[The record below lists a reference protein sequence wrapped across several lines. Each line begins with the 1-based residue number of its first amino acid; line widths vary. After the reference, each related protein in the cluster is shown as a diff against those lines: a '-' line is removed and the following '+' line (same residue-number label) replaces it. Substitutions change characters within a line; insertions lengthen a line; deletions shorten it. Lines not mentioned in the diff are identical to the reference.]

1 MRMREIKGNTK
12 GLKEVILEE
21 LRQLYELEVPAS
33 QLITEELGTRLAQL
47 TSKTGR
53 EISIFISRGGQ
64 VLSVSLGNSNTVEL
78 PEMEGRRGADRLCG
92 IRCLHTHPSG
102 NPVLSGV
109 DVSALLANRL
119 DAMVAL
125 GVNAENPAKSLLV
138 LGMITGLDPSTE
150 AYESETWGPYSLE
163 DAAAIYFANYVS
175 SVERALAK
183 QFSGTSSNDETKERA
198 ILIAMEYG
206 KNTEAWSSEDSLDEL
221 AQLADTAGAIV
232 VQKFL
237 QKRPKPDPAFFIG
250 KGKVEELALFA
261 QQENIDLCVFDDELS
276 PAQQRIIEEV
286 TGIRILDRTNLIL
299 DIFAQRASTNEG
311 KLQVELAQLQYNL
324 PRIMGQ
330 GLVLSRLG
338 GGIGPRGPGETKL
351 EVDRRHIRTRISYLN
366 ECLDK
371 IKGVRDLHKVKRT
384 KNQIPTS
391 SLVGYTNAGKSTLLN
406 LLTHSDIYAK
416 DQLFATLDPTTRQ
429 LELPDNQR
437 AVLTDTVGFIQRLP
451 HQLVAAFKSTLEVV
465 KDADLLLHVVD
476 VSHPLYAEQS
486 KAVYNVLAELEA
498 QDKNIL
504 TVFNKIDR
512 LPAGD
517 GLLKRLQN
525 QPDSVCVS
533 ATTGQ
538 GIPELLQAI
547 ATRLRLR
554 MAEQSYLFPYAE
566 AQLESQI
573 YQAGT
578 VLSKEYLDQGVLI
591 KARLN
596 LEDAD
601 KFSKYLYEGKSK
613 DETTV

>member
-1 MRMREIKGNTK
+1 MREIKGNTK

-276 PAQQRIIEEV
+276 PAQQRNIE
-286 TGIRILDRTNLIL
+286 
-299 DIFAQRASTNEG
+299 
-311 KLQVELAQLQYNL
+311 
-324 PRIMGQ
+324 
-330 GLVLSRLG
+330 
-338 GGIGPRGPGETKL
+338 
-351 EVDRRHIRTRISYLN
+351 
-366 ECLDK
+366 
-371 IKGVRDLHKVKRT
+371 
-384 KNQIPTS
+384 
-391 SLVGYTNAGKSTLLN
+391 
-406 LLTHSDIYAK
+406 
-416 DQLFATLDPTTRQ
+416 
-429 LELPDNQR
+429 
-437 AVLTDTVGFIQRLP
+437 
-451 HQLVAAFKSTLEVV
+451 
-465 KDADLLLHVVD
+465 
-476 VSHPLYAEQS
+476 
-486 KAVYNVLAELEA
+486 
-498 QDKNIL
+498 
-504 TVFNKIDR
+504 
-512 LPAGD
+512 
-517 GLLKRLQN
+517 
-525 QPDSVCVS
+525 
-533 ATTGQ
+533 
-538 GIPELLQAI
+538 
-547 ATRLRLR
+547 
-554 MAEQSYLFPYAE
+554 
-566 AQLESQI
+566 
-573 YQAGT
+573 
-578 VLSKEYLDQGVLI
+578 
-591 KARLN
+591 
-596 LEDAD
+596 
-601 KFSKYLYEGKSK
+601 
-613 DETTV
+613 

>member
-1 MRMREIKGNTK
+1 M
-12 GLKEVILEE
+12 
-21 LRQLYELEVPAS
+21 
-33 QLITEELGTRLAQL
+33 
-47 TSKTGR
+47 
-53 EISIFISRGGQ
+53 
-64 VLSVSLGNSNTVEL
+64 
-78 PEMEGRRGADRLCG
+78 
-92 IRCLHTHPSG
+92 
-102 NPVLSGV
+102 
-109 DVSALLANRL
+109 
-119 DAMVAL
+119 
-125 GVNAENPAKSLLV
+125 
-138 LGMITGLDPSTE
+138 
-150 AYESETWGPYSLE
+150 
-163 DAAAIYFANYVS
+163 
-175 SVERALAK
+175 
-183 QFSGTSSNDETKERA
+183 
-198 ILIAMEYG
+198 
-206 KNTEAWSSEDSLDEL
+206 
-221 AQLADTAGAIV
+221 
-232 VQKFL
+232 
-237 QKRPKPDPAFFIG
+237 
-250 KGKVEELALFA
+250 
-261 QQENIDLCVFDDELS
+261 
-276 PAQQRIIEEV
+276 
-286 TGIRILDRTNLIL
+286 
-299 DIFAQRASTNEG
+299 
-311 KLQVELAQLQYNL
+311 
-324 PRIMGQ
+324 
-330 GLVLSRLG
+330 
-338 GGIGPRGPGETKL
+338 
-351 EVDRRHIRTRISYLN
+351 
-366 ECLDK
+366 
-371 IKGVRDLHKVKRT
+371 
-384 KNQIPTS
+384 
-391 SLVGYTNAGKSTLLN
+391 
-406 LLTHSDIYAK
+406 
-416 DQLFATLDPTTRQ
+416 
-429 LELPDNQR
+429 
-437 AVLTDTVGFIQRLP
+437 LTDTVGFIQRLP